1 MGQQTDTCTAAKISV
16 LKTELTTGN
25 CVLLS
30 LQTLS
35 RDDIMNLQMRC
46 YRSTVALL
54 GLENAA
60 QVLQATGGFLLPGFR

>member
-1 MGQQTDTCTAAKISV
+1 MTVSCINLMGQPSDTRSAAIRTV

-35 RDDIMNLQMRC
+35 RDDIINLQMRC
-46 YRSTVALL
+46 YRSTVPLL

-60 QVLQATGGFLLPGFR
+60 QVR